1 MASKKLN
8 CWEYKEC
15 GREPGGEKAGEFGV
29 CPAASDT
36 SFDGINTGRCAG
48 RFCWAVAGT
57 FCGGN
62 VQGTFAEKRDSCLSC
77 NFFNRV
83 QAEEGTANLRTKFLN
98 FVALDDKDSLLR
110 TMTYQYVKQGEQFI
124 TQGHVGDEAFII
136 QRGSC
141 MEIVEKDG
149 ELHPVGHRGVGDIVG
164 MMSILTG
171 EPHHTHVEAET
182 DMELWVLNRVQF
194 ENISQKDAGLLN
206 FLTELVAD
214 RFDSKRPVADRVIG
228 KYIATDIIGRGGYS
242 LVYKGVHA
250 ELNMPVAI
258 KMMRHDLVMN
268 SDFLDSFR
276 NEAKIIASLNHDNII
291 RVYDIEERFRTVFII
306 MEYLVGESLSDMLFR
321 LKTISWMLAADF
333 LIQVCSGL
341 AYSHNKGIVHRDV
354 SPLNIFVQPDDR
366 VKIIDFGFSCPI
378 GTEDFHLGG
387 AFPYLAPEL
396 FDGEPG
402 SRQSDIYALGITA
415 YEMIVGKRPYPEDS
429 TSLLMKLHRTQDIPD
444 PAKTVPDLP
453 ETLRRFIL
461 KACCRDPA
469 ERYQNVSEVL
479 EDLGSM
485 VRPMASKHYHPKSL
499 EQKTTFL
506 QLSYKDEHQAE
517 FARLLEEFRLKVKE
531 LGVSLKM
538 GDLRDIESI

>member
-1 MASKKLN
+1 MTSKKLN
-8 CWEYKEC
+8 CWEYKKC
-15 GREPGGEKAGEFGV
+15 GREPRGKKASEFGV

-36 SFDGINTGRCAG
+36 SFDGINSGRCAG

-57 FCGGN
+57 FCGGDI
-62 VQGTFAEKRDSCLSC
+62 QGTFAEKRYSCLSC
-77 NFFNRV
+77 DFFNQVR
-83 QAEEGTANLRTKFLN
+83 AEEDTTNLRTKFLN
-98 FVALDDKDSLLR
+98 FVTLDDTSSLLG
-110 TMTYQYVKQGEQFI
+110 TMTYKYVRQGEQFI

-182 DMELWVLNRVQF
+182 NMELWVLNRARF
-194 ENISQKDAGLLN
+194 EKISQKDPGLLN

-268 SDFLDSFR
+268 SDLLDSFR
-276 NEAKIIASLNHDNII
+276 NEAKIIASLNHENII

-306 MEYLVGESLSDMLFR
+306 MEYLAGESLSDMLSR
-321 LKTISWMLAADF
+321 LKVISWMLAADF
-333 LIQVCSGL
+333 LIQVCSGMIY
-341 AYSHNKGIVHRDV
+341 AHNKGIVHRDI
-354 SPLNIFVQPDDR
+354 SPLNIFVQPNDR
-366 VKIIDFGFSCPI
+366 IKIIDFGFSCPI

-429 TSLLMKLHRTQDIPD
+429 ASLLMKLHRTQDIPD
-444 PAKTVPDLP
+444 PIKTVPDLP

-461 KACCRDPA
+461 KACCRDPS
-469 ERYQNVSEVL
+469 ERYQNVSEIL

-485 VRPMASKHYHPKSL
+485 VRPTALKQHHLDSL
-499 EQKTTFL
+499 EQKTTL
-506 QLSYKDEHQAE
+506 LRLSYKDEYRTE
-517 FARLLEEFRLKVKE
+517 LDRLLEEFRFKVKQ
-531 LGVSLKM
+531 LGASLKTV
-538 GDLRDIESI
+538 DLRDL

>member
-15 GREPGGEKAGEFGV
+15 GREPGGEKAGEFGI

-57 FCGGN
+57 FCGDS

-77 NFFNRV
+77 DFFNRV
-83 QAEEGTANLRTKFLN
+83 QEEEGTVNLRTKFLN
-98 FVALDDKDSLLR
+98 FVTLDDKNPLLS
-110 TMTYQYVKQGEQFI
+110 TMTYKYVKQGEQFI
-124 TQGHVGDEAFII
+124 TQGHVGEEAFII

-171 EPHHTHVEAET
+171 EPHHMHVEAET
-182 DMELWVLNRVQF
+182 DMELWVLDRAQF
-194 ENISQKDAGLLN
+194 NNISQKDAGLLN

-268 SDFLDSFR
+268 SDILDSFR
-276 NEAKIIASLNHDNII
+276 NEAKIIASLNHENII

-306 MEYLVGESLSDMLFR
+306 MEYLDGEALSDMILH
-321 LKTISWMLAADF
+321 LKIIPSMLAADF
-333 LIQVCSGL
+333 LTQVCSGL
-341 AYSHNKGIVHRDV
+341 AYAHNKGIIHRDI
-354 SPLNIFVQPDDR
+354 SPLNILVQPDDR
-366 VKIIDFGFSCPI
+366 IKIIDFGLAGPV
-378 GTEDFHLGG
+378 GADDWHVGG
-387 AFPYLAPEL
+387 VLPYMAPEL

-415 YEMIVGKRPYPEDS
+415 FEMVTGKRPYPEDS
-429 TSLLMKLHRTQDIPD
+429 ASLLMKMHRFQDIPD
-444 PAKTVPDLP
+444 PAKSVVDLS
-453 ETLRRFIL
+453 ETLRRFIIT
-461 KACCRDPA
+461 ACRREPL
-469 ERYQNVSEVL
+469 ERYQNVSEAL
-479 EDLGSM
+479 EDLSSM
-485 VRPMASKHYHPKSL
+485 VKPITSKYHHPKSL
-499 EQKTTFL
+499 EQKITTL
-506 QLSYKDEHQAE
+506 RLSYKDEHQVE
-517 FARLLEEFRLKVKE
+517 LARLLKKFSLKVKE
-531 LGVSLKM
+531 LGASLKTE
-538 GDLRDIESI
+538 DLRDI

>member
-1 MASKKLN
+1 MKFKKLN
-8 CWEYKEC
+8 CWEYKAC
-15 GREPGGEKAGEFGV
+15 GRESGGIKADELGV
-29 CPAASDT
+29 CPAASDR
-36 SFDGINTGRCAG
+36 SFDGINTGKCAG

-57 FCGGN
+57 FCGGSI
-62 VQGTFAEKRDSCLSC
+62 QGTFAEKRDSCLSC
-77 NFFNRV
+77 DFFKRV
-83 QAEEGTANLRTKFLN
+83 QEEEGTANLRTKFLQ
-98 FVALDDKDSLLR
+98 FVALDHNNALLR
-110 TMTYQYVKQGEQFI
+110 AMTYRYVKQGERFI
-124 TQGHVGDEAFII
+124 TQGHVGNEAFII

-141 MEIVEKDG
+141 MEIVEKDR

-171 EPHHTHVEAET
+171 EPHYTHVEAET
-182 DMELWVLNRVQF
+182 DMELWVLNRAQF
-194 ENISQKDAGLLN
+194 ENISRKDTGLLN

-250 ELNMPVAI
+250 GLNMPVAI

-276 NEAKIIASLNHDNII
+276 NEAKIIASLNHENII
-291 RVYDIEERFRTVFII
+291 RVYDIEECFRTVFII

-321 LKTISWMLAADF
+321 LTSIPWMLATHF

-341 AYSHNKGIVHRDV
+341 AYAHNQGIIHRDV

-366 VKIIDFGFSCPI
+366 IKIIDFGFSCPM

-415 YEMIVGKRPYPEDS
+415 YEIIVGKRPYPEDS
-429 TSLLMKLHRTQDIPD
+429 ASLLMKLHRTQDIPD
-444 PAKTVPDLP
+444 PAKSVPDLP
-453 ETLRRFIL
+453 EPLRKFIL
-461 KACCRDPA
+461 RACRRDPS
-469 ERYQNVSEVL
+469 ERYRNVIDIL
-479 EDLGSM
+479 EELSSM
-485 VRPMASKHYHPKSL
+485 VRPTVSKYSDLDSL
-499 EQKTTFL
+499 KPKTTFL
-506 QLSYKDEHQAE
+506 QLSYEVEYQTE
-517 FARLLEEFRLKVKE
+517 LVRLLEEFRHKMKT
-531 LGVSLKM
+531 LGASLKTVDL
-538 GDLRDIESI
+538 GDIKNP

>member
-15 GREPGGEKAGEFGV
+15 GREPGGIKADELGV
-29 CPAASDT
+29 CPAASDH
-36 SFDGINTGRCAG
+36 SFDGINTGKCAG

-57 FCGGN
+57 FCGGSI
-62 VQGTFAEKRDSCLSC
+62 QGTFAEKRDSCLSC
-77 NFFNRV
+77 DFFKRV
-83 QAEEGTANLRTKFLN
+83 QAEEGTANLRTKFLH
-98 FVALDDKDSLLR
+98 FVALDHNNALLR
-110 TMTYQYVKQGEQFI
+110 TMTYRHVKQGERFI
-124 TQGHVGDEAFII
+124 TQGCVGNEAFII

-171 EPHHTHVEAET
+171 EPHHTYAEAES
-182 DMELWVLNRVQF
+182 DMELWVLNRNQF
-194 ENISQKDAGLLN
+194 ENISREDTGLLN

-228 KYIATDIIGRGGYS
+228 KYIATEIIGRGGYS

-250 ELNMPVAI
+250 GLNMPVAV

-276 NEAKIIASLNHDNII
+276 TEAKIIASLSHENII
-291 RVYDIEERFRTVFII
+291 RVYDIEERFKTVFII
-306 MEYLVGESLSDMLFR
+306 MEYLVGESLSDMLLR
-321 LKTISWMLAADF
+321 LKSIPWMLATHF

-341 AYSHNKGIVHRDV
+341 AHAHEKGIIHRDI
-354 SPLNIFVQPDDR
+354 SPLNIFVQRDDR
-366 VKIIDFGFSCPI
+366 IKIIDFGFSCPM

-415 YEMIVGKRPYPEDS
+415 YEIIVGNRPYPEDS
-429 TSLLMKLHRTQDIPD
+429 ASLLMKLHRTQDIPD
-444 PAKTVPDLP
+444 PVKSVPDLP
-453 ETLRRFIL
+453 EPLRKFIL
-461 KACCRDPA
+461 KACRRDPS
-469 ERYQNVSEVL
+469 ERYQDMNEAIA
-479 EDLGSM
+479 DLYSM
-485 VRPMASKHYHPKSL
+485 ALPMASKYPHPKSL
-499 EQKTTFL
+499 EQKITTL
-506 QLSYKDEHQAE
+506 RLSFKDEHQE
-517 FARLLEEFRLKVKE
+517 ELSRLLEEFTFKVKE
-531 LGVSLKM
+531 LGADIKT
-538 GDLRDIESI
+538 GDLRDIESL

>member
-1 MASKKLN
+1 MTSKKLN
-8 CWEYKEC
+8 CWEYKKC
-15 GREPGGEKAGEFGV
+15 GREPRGKKASEFGV

-36 SFDGINTGRCAG
+36 SFDGINSGRCAG

-57 FCGGN
+57 FCGGDI
-62 VQGTFAEKRDSCLSC
+62 QGTFAEKRYSCLSC
-77 NFFNRV
+77 DFFNQVR
-83 QAEEGTANLRTKFLN
+83 AEEDTTNLRTKFLN
-98 FVALDDKDSLLR
+98 FVTLDDTSSLLG
-110 TMTYQYVKQGEQFI
+110 TMTYKYVKQGEQFI

-182 DMELWVLNRVQF
+182 NMELWVLNRARF
-194 ENISQKDAGLLN
+194 EKISQKDPGLLN

-214 RFDSKRPVADRVIG
+214 RFDSKRPVADRIIG

-268 SDFLDSFR
+268 SDLLDSFR
-276 NEAKIIASLNHDNII
+276 NEAKIIASLNHENII

-306 MEYLVGESLSDMLFR
+306 MEYLAGESLSDMLSR
-321 LKTISWMLAADF
+321 LKVISWMLAADF
-333 LIQVCSGL
+333 LIQVCSGMIY
-341 AYSHNKGIVHRDV
+341 AHNKGIVHRDI
-354 SPLNIFVQPDDR
+354 SPLNIFVQPNDR
-366 VKIIDFGFSCPI
+366 IKIIDFGFSCPI

-429 TSLLMKLHRTQDIPD
+429 ASLLMKLHRTQDIPD
-444 PAKTVPDLP
+444 PIKTVPDLP

-461 KACCRDPA
+461 KACCRDPS
-469 ERYQNVSEVL
+469 ERYQNVSEIL

-485 VRPMASKHYHPKSL
+485 VRPTALKQHHLDSL

-506 QLSYKDEHQAE
+506 RLSYKDEYRSE
-517 FARLLEEFRLKVKE
+517 LDRLLEEFRFKVKQ
-531 LGVSLKM
+531 LGASLKTV
-538 GDLRDIESI
+538 DLRDI